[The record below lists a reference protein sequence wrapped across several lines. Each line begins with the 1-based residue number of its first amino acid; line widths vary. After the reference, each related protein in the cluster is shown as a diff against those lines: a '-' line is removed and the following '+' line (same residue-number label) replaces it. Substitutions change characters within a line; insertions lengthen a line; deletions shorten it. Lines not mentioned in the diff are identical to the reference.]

1 MKSITSKV
9 AMIVILLLVISFAAI
24 SAVSYYTAESKV
36 VQLVSQNQAQILK
49 DVYAVTESFFQ
60 DYIDTVKK
68 LGVNVQKAQHS
79 EEELLKALALEKD
92 RSNSIVDYVYYGRES
107 DGHYFQSDKYQIHSR
122 SRQLR
127 SS

>member
-68 LGVNVQKAQHS
+68 LGVNVQKAQH
-79 EEELLKALALEKD
+79 
-92 RSNSIVDYVYYGRES
+92 
-107 DGHYFQSDKYQIHSR
+107 
-122 SRQLR
+122 
-127 SS
+127 